1 MRTVYL
7 DNNATTMVA
16 PEVVEEMIPY
26 FSEQY
31 GNPSSIHSFGGQ
43 VKEKVEEARKSVAD
57 LIGADNDYEI
67 TFTGTGTESDNIA
80 ILGTTTYYKEKK
92 HVITTKVEHP
102 AILTTYKKLERDGYD
117 VTYIP
122 VDKEGTLD
130 LQLLKNAVRDD
141 TVLVS
146 VMHANN
152 ETGVLNPVEEIGEF
166 LKDKDVVFHIDAVQ
180 SVGKISVDVNKI
192 GCDLLTMSGHKIHAP
207 KGLGV
212 LYVRKGTRLR
222 PISFGGHQERGRR
235 PGTENV
241 PGIIAFGKA
250 CELAK
255 AGLKDMDRVA
265 ALRDKLEAGILS
277 AFKNT
282 HLNGKVGNRVPN
294 TTNIGFEYIEGES
307 ILLYLYEHGIC
318 SSSGSACSSGSLEP
332 SHVLR
337 AMDVPFISSHGSIR
351 FSLSRYTTEEEID
364 YTLSKLP
371 AVVNRLLEISPF
383 WDNEKQ
389 EGKEMTWQ

>member
-265 ALRDKLEAGILS
+265 ALRDKLESGILS

-294 TTNIGFEYIEGES
+294 TTNIGFEYIEGE
-307 ILLYLYEHGIC
+307 LNNFC
-318 SSSGSACSSGSLEP
+318 N
-332 SHVLR
+332 
-337 AMDVPFISSHGSIR
+337 MFIR
-351 FSLSRYTTEEEID
+351 TY
-364 YTLSKLP
+364 K
-371 AVVNRLLEISPF
+371 N
-383 WDNEKQ
+383 
-389 EGKEMTWQ
+389 